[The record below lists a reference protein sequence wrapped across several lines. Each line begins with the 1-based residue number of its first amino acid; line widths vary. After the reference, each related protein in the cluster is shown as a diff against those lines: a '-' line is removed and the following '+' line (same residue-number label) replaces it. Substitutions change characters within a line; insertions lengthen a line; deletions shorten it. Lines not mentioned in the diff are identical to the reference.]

1 VRKRGLSH
9 IVGSIAAFTA
19 IGITAG
25 ATPAQVVAQQ
35 TVAPIADAYVSS
47 STPSTNTGRSASLKV
62 DGSPTVRSYL
72 RFDLGGV
79 TDSITKATLRVRAT
93 SNHSAGYSVRTPA
106 SSATWAETSITYAN
120 APPVGSSTVGSSGR
134 LTSGDWSSVDVT
146 SVTTPGTQL
155 DLILV
160 TLSST
165 AASFTSRESTSPPQ
179 LIVETAPSG
188 ATKPANTTPPA
199 VSGTP
204 QQGATLTTSNGT
216 WSGSPTS
223 YAYVWRR
230 CDQAGGSCVDI
241 AGASAASYVAQ
252 AADVGS
258 TLRSVVTAA
267 NAAGST
273 AATSAP
279 TGAITGAQGAPV
291 NTARPRISGT
301 AREEQTLTVDAGTWS
316 GPGPIA
322 FAYQWRRCDAG
333 GNACSDVPLA
343 VQSSYTLA
351 AVDVGS
357 TLRVAVTATNAG
369 GSTTSTSD
377 QSAVVASRP
386 TPVGDPVIA
395 AAGDIA
401 CAPDSGAFN
410 GGLGTATA
418 CRQKAT
424 SDLLVGRNL
433 SAILPLGDIQY
444 ECGSAVGY
452 RQSYDPSWGRQK
464 LHTRPSIGNHE
475 YHTGSGCEAPGSA
488 YFAYFGSAAGDPA
501 KGYYSY
507 DLGTWHLIALN
518 ANCSRVGGCGKGS
531 PQEVWLRADLAAN
544 EKRCTLAYW
553 HQPHFSS
560 GSHGNDDGGANPTGA
575 FWQALYEAGADVVLN
590 GHDHVYERFAPQTP
604 LAVHDP
610 QYGIRQFTV
619 GTGGKN
625 LTTFRTVQ
633 PNSEVRNSNTF
644 GALTMTL
651 KPTGYDW
658 QFVAEAGKTF
668 ADTGSTPCHDA
679 PAPPGDAGP
688 PTAPTNLTATAVS
701 SSRLDLSWTA
711 ATDDTAVTGYRIFRN
726 GALLTTVPGTSHAD
740 MTVAAG
746 TTYTYVVHALDG
758 AGNVS
763 PASAPAS
770 ATTPPASPAG
780 TIFSDG
786 FESGDFSQWTANSGM
801 SVQQALQR
809 SGAWAARQ
817 TTTSAA
823 THAYE
828 QLPSTHTDLYYSLAF
843 HVVSQ
848 GANNVYFLKIRTAS
862 GASILGLYRST
873 SDTLNLRNDA
883 GAVTLTSST
892 PVSLGQWHTLELH
905 AVVSGSSSRT
915 EVWLDGQLV
924 GSVSQTQNLGSTPI
938 GRVQIGDNSGAR
950 TYDVAI
956 DDVRVGTTR

>member
-1 VRKRGLSH
+1 
-9 IVGSIAAFTA
+9 
-19 IGITAG
+19 
-25 ATPAQVVAQQ
+25 
-35 TVAPIADAYVSS
+35 
-47 STPSTNTGRSASLKV
+47 
-62 DGSPTVRSYL
+62 
-72 RFDLGGV
+72 
-79 TDSITKATLRVRAT
+79 
-93 SNHSAGYSVRTPA
+93 
-106 SSATWAETSITYAN
+106 
-120 APPVGSSTVGSSGR
+120 
-134 LTSGDWSSVDVT
+134 
-146 SVTTPGTQL
+146 
-155 DLILV
+155 
-160 TLSST
+160 
-165 AASFTSRESTSPPQ
+165 
-179 LIVETAPSG
+179 
-188 ATKPANTTPPA
+188 
-199 VSGTP
+199 
-204 QQGATLTTSNGT
+204 
-216 WSGSPTS
+216 
-223 YAYVWRR
+223 
-230 CDQAGGSCVDI
+230 
-241 AGASAASYVAQ
+241 
-252 AADVGS
+252 
-258 TLRSVVTAA
+258 
-267 NAAGST
+267 
-273 AATSAP
+273 
-279 TGAITGAQGAPV
+279 
-291 NTARPRISGT
+291 
-301 AREEQTLTVDAGTWS
+301 
-316 GPGPIA
+316 
-322 FAYQWRRCDAG
+322 
-333 GNACSDVPLA
+333 
-343 VQSSYTLA
+343 
-351 AVDVGS
+351 
-357 TLRVAVTATNAG
+357 
-369 GSTTSTSD
+369 
-377 QSAVVASRP
+377 
-386 TPVGDPVIA
+386 
-395 AAGDIA
+395 
-401 CAPDSGAFN
+401 
-410 GGLGTATA
+410 
-418 CRQKAT
+418 
-424 SDLLVGRNL
+424 
-433 SAILPLGDIQY
+433 
-444 ECGSAVGY
+444 
-452 RQSYDPSWGRQK
+452 
-464 LHTRPSIGNHE
+464 
-475 YHTGSGCEAPGSA
+475 
-488 YFAYFGSAAGDPA
+488 
-501 KGYYSY
+501 
-507 DLGTWHLIALN
+507 
-518 ANCSRVGGCGKGS
+518 
-531 PQEVWLRADLAAN
+531 
-544 EKRCTLAYW
+544 
-553 HQPHFSS
+553 
-560 GSHGNDDGGANPTGA
+560 
-575 FWQALYEAGADVVLN
+575 
-590 GHDHVYERFAPQTP
+590 
-604 LAVHDP
+604 
-610 QYGIRQFTV
+610 V

-828 QLPSTHTDLYYSLAF
+828 QLPSTHTDLYCSLAF